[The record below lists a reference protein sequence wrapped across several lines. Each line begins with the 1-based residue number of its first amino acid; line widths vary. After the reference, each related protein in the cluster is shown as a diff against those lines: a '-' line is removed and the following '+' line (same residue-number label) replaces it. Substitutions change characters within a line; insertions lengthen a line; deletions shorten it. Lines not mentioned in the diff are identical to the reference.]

1 MSAGFHH
8 FIIEQGATFSKT
20 LTLRGSDNALT
31 NLTGYTTAE
40 MDLRSDE
47 DSSSEVLTLTVANGR
62 VAFGGSAGTVTLTI
76 TASDTASMSASDGVY
91 DLIIGNSAGVKF
103 KILEGTYSVRRGVSR

>member
-31 NLTGYTTAE
+31 DLTGYTTGE

-47 DSSSEVLTLTVANGR
+47 ESSSEVLTLTVDNGR
-62 VAFGGSAGTVTLTI
+62 IAFGGSAGTVTLTI
-76 TASDTASMSASDGVY
+76 PSSVTASMSASDGVY
-91 DLIIGNSAGVKF
+91 DLVIGNSAGNKYR
-103 KILEGTYSVRRGVSR
+103 ILEGTYSVRRGVSR